1 MTDTTQ
7 ASTAAGGLP
16 GGWLR
21 NFEEIVA
28 CTALTVVVLSTSWG
42 VFTRYVSAQP
52 ATWSAE
58 IAAVGFCWAIF
69 LGSAAAFKRGQHISI
84 DMLTQALPATVRRVL
99 GTATDLLVLGFLG
112 WVSWLAIDFTIESWS
127 AEIAAVGFCWAIFLG
142 SAAAFKRGQHISIDM
157 LTQALPATVRRV
169 LGTATDLLV
178 LGFLGWV
185 SWLAIDFTIESWTTP
200 MPSLRWPYSI
210 HYSGAALGFVLM
222 TLHHARAAWSRFGA
236 A

>member
-112 WVSWLAIDFTIESWS
+112 WVSWLAIDFTIESW
-127 AEIAAVGFCWAIFLG
+127 
-142 SAAAFKRGQHISIDM
+142 
-157 LTQALPATVRRV
+157 
-169 LGTATDLLV
+169 
-178 LGFLGWV
+178 
-185 SWLAIDFTIESWTTP
+185 TTP

>member
-69 LGSAAAFKRGQHISI
+69 LGSAAAFKPKWKPLRSP
-84 DMLTQALPATVRRVL
+84 TSTALP
-99 GTATDLLVLGFLG
+99 
-112 WVSWLAIDFTIESWS
+112 
-127 AEIAAVGFCWAIFLG
+127 
-142 SAAAFKRGQHISIDM
+142 
-157 LTQALPATVRRV
+157 PAT
-169 LGTATDLLV
+169 
-178 LGFLGWV
+178 
-185 SWLAIDFTIESWTTP
+185 S
-200 MPSLRWPYSI
+200 SLTNCPW
-210 HYSGAALGFVLM
+210 
-222 TLHHARAAWSRFGA
+222 
-236 A
+236 